1 MPTATAE
8 EVVSPKTE
16 AAVTAKTPEPSF
28 SDFLDQAL
36 STNESQATAQA
47 PTPVAEAPKPEAPAA
62 PSTKTETVK
71 SEPVKST
78 EEVASKTPGSI
89 LDQLGKIG
97 VEEKKEA
104 TAKEAETEN
113 KIETEKLPENTPP
126 AAQTAFAKLT
136 KELREAKAKLKDFE
150 SKIADRTEAVEKKG
164 GDVEADIQLKSLQ
177 AKLEQFQKERD
188 ELEGELRFSRLEAT
202 REYKATVGE
211 PIKSATQAIADLA
224 KAYEMKPNAILDTVS
239 ESDGAKRRAMLK
251 ELTGDMDAADALAVR
266 MKVDELVQLNAR
278 REAMVKDSQATLQA
292 LEKAE
297 EEQERSE
304 RAKYDAEAKK
314 AFGEV
319 WNDFQEQLPILKK
332 IEGNDGWNKT
342 IDELRTQAEKLDAE
356 PLDHRQRAALTY
368 QAVSLPLMIQV
379 FKDYV
384 AKTNQELTSLRSDLS
399 EYRKATPAAGGG
411 QAPEKTEKL
420 DPGVS
425 FLDAIEK
432 G

>member
-8 EVVSPKTE
+8 ETPK
-16 AAVTAKTPEPSF
+16 AATPAPASDPSF

-36 STNESQATAQA
+36 TETAPATEA
-47 PTPVAEAPKPEAPAA
+47 PKVEEAPKAEAPKAEVSKPAEE
-62 PSTKTETVK
+62 PSTKTP
-71 SEPVKST
+71 SN
-78 EEVASKTPGSI
+78 I

-97 VEEKKEA
+97 LEESKPEEPSKNEEA
-104 TAKEAETEN
+104 KAEL
-113 KIETEKLPENTPP
+113 EKLPDNTPP

-136 KELREAKAKLKDFE
+136 KELREAKTKLKDFE
-150 SKIADRTEAVEKKG
+150 SKVADRTEAVEKKG
-164 GDVEADIQLKSLQ
+164 EVVENDGQLKDLQ
-177 AKLEQFQKERD
+177 AKLDQFTKERD

-202 REYKATVGE
+202 REYKTAIGE
-211 PIKSATQAIADLA
+211 PTKAAVQAISEIA
-224 KAYEMKPNAILDTVS
+224 KVYEVKPANILDAVNET
-239 ESDGAKRRAMLK
+239 DGAKRRALLK
-251 ELTGDMDAADALAVR
+251 EMTGEMDAADALAVR

-292 LEKAE
+292 MEKAE
-297 EEQERSE
+297 EEQERAE
-304 RAKYDAEAKK
+304 RAKYDSDAKK

-332 IEGNDGWNKT
+332 IDGNDTWNKT
-342 IDELRTQAEKLDAE
+342 IDELRSHAEKLDAE
-356 PLDHRQRAALTY
+356 PLDHRQRAALTF
-368 QAVSLPLMIQV
+368 QAVSLPLMVQV

-384 AKTNQELTSLRSDLS
+384 AKTNQELSSLRSNLS

-411 QAPEKTEKL
+411 QAPDKAEKL

>member
-16 AAVTAKTPEPSF
+16 AAVTAKTQEPSF

-36 STNESQATAQA
+36 GTNESPAPAQA
-47 PTPVAEAPKPEAPAA
+47 PTPEAEAPKPEASAA
-62 PSTKTETVK
+62 PSAKTEAVK
-71 SEPVKST
+71 SEPAKAT
-78 EEVASKTPGSI
+78 EEAASKIPGSI

-104 TAKEAETEN
+104 AAKEAETEN
-113 KIETEKLPENTPP
+113 KVETEKLPENTPP

-136 KELREAKAKLKDFE
+136 KELRDAKAKLKDFE
-150 SKIADRTEAVEKKG
+150 GKIADRTEAVEKKG
-164 GDVEADIQLKSLQ
+164 GDVETDSQLKSLQ

-239 ESDGAKRRAMLK
+239 EADGAKRRAMLK

-297 EEQERSE
+297 EEQERAE

-319 WNDFQEQLPILKK
+319 WNEFQEQLPILKK

-384 AKTNQELTSLRSDLS
+384 AKTNQELTGLRSDLS